1 MNKEFKSY
9 VVTVF
14 SALIITIFILQFFSF
29 YLVSGD
35 SMEPT
40 LNNNNYLIVR
50 KSFLREKK
58 YEKGDI
64 VIFHTAV
71 RNNLKD
77 EKDLVKRIIAVPGD
91 EIKIENNHVYIN
103 DQIIQEIYLKKDKTG
118 GSLKM
123 IVDEENYFVMG
134 DNRKVSLDSR
144 ESSIGLVN
152 QAEILG
158 EVIIKMF
165 PFEGIGDE
173 IY

>member
-77 EKDLVKRIIAVPGD
+77 EKDLVKRIIAVAGD

-144 ESSIGLVN
+144 EASIGLVN

>member
-1 MNKEFKSY
+1 VNKEFKSY

-144 ESSIGLVN
+144 EASIGLVN

>member
-1 MNKEFKSY
+1 VNKEFKSY